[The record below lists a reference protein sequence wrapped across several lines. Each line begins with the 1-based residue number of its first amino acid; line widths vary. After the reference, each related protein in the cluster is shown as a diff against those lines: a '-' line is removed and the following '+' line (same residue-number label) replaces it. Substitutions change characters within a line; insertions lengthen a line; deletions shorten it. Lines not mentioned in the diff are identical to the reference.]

1 MGRKRIL
8 MKDNKKKNKK
18 AFTLIELLAI
28 IVILAIIAVI
38 TVPIILNIIEN
49 SKQGAAKDSALGYKD
64 AVNKYYVS
72 ELSNNEEFE
81 LTGEYTVSNGVLNGS
96 GVSNVEIPLSGTKP
110 SSGKLH
116 YTNNVLDDGCLVIGD
131 YKVTFKSDGSVNET
145 EKGNCDDYVINSG
158 NEPTEPS
165 VPEPVSFA
173 TDSWATIKAAL
184 IADRSAYEIGSE
196 KIIEFDRDNDGTN
209 EYYKLRLV
217 NTAACG
223 DYTGSRTS
231 CGVVIEFVTLI
242 GTHVMNPTANGT
254 TTLGDGNAGGW
265 KETAMR
271 GYLNTDTGN
280 IFSKLPSDLQN
291 VIIGTAPIVSGSGSG
306 GVSDNVVASGDFTG
320 DKLYLLSGKEVGFDL
335 DYDNKKAATDTNI
348 LKYYN
353 DNNNNNSRKKYS
365 TTTSTGVE
373 SSVAWYWLR
382 SAYSGTTGS
391 FNAVRSDGNSDY
403 NRANDDGG
411 VAPAF
416 RILD

>member
-1 MGRKRIL
+1 MQ
-8 MKDNKKKNKK
+8 KNNK

-38 TVPIILNIIEN
+38 TVPIILNIIEK
-49 SKQGAAKDSALGYKD
+49 SKQGAAKASAFGYKD
-64 AVNKYYVS
+64 AVNKYYVT
-72 ELSNNEEFE
+72 ELSTNHD
-81 LTGEYTVSNGVLNGS
+81 LKLDGTYTVSNGVLNGS

-110 SSGKLH
+110 SIGELH

-131 YKVTFKSDGSVNET
+131 YQVTFKSDGSINET
-145 EKGNCDDYVINSG
+145 VKGNCNDYAINSG
-158 NEPTEPS
+158 SNSVEPS

-184 IADRSAYEIGSE
+184 TADRSTYEIGST
-196 KIIEFDRDNDGTN
+196 KIIHFDRDNDGTD

-223 DYTGSRTS
+223 DYTESRTS

-242 GTHVMNPTANGT
+242 GTHNMNSSNT
-254 TTLGDGNAGGW
+254 NAGGW

-271 GYLNTDTGN
+271 RYLNTDTGN

-335 DYDNKKAATDTNI
+335 SYDNKKAATDTNI
-348 LKYYN
+348 LKYYE
-353 DNNNNNSRKKYS
+353 DNNSNNSRIKYS
-365 TTTSTGVE
+365 TTTSAGVD
-373 SSVAWYWLR
+373 STASWYWLR
-382 SAYSGTTGS
+382 SANSVYTSYFYDVFDGGS
-391 FNAVRSDGNSDY
+391 DNYG
-403 NRANDDGG
+403 ANTVGG

>member
-1 MGRKRIL
+1 M
-8 MKDNKKKNKK
+8 KKNKG
-18 AFTLIELLAI
+18 FTLIELLAI

-49 SKQGAAKDSALGYKD
+49 SKKGATTDSALGYKE
-64 AVNKYYVS
+64 AINKYYVS

-81 LTGEYTVSNGVLNGS
+81 LTGEYTVSNGVLNGNN
-96 GVSNVEIPLSGTKP
+96 VSNVEIPLSGTKP

-116 YTNNVLDDGCLVIGD
+116 YTNNILDDGCLVIGD

-145 EKGNCDDYVINSG
+145 IKGNCDDYVINNG
-158 NEPTEPS
+158 NESTEPS

-173 TDSWATIKAAL
+173 TDSWTTIKAAL
-184 IADRSAYEIGSE
+184 TADRSAYEIGSE
-196 KIIEFDRDNDGTN
+196 KIIEFDRDNNGTN

-242 GTHVMNPTANGT
+242 GNHNMNSSNT
-254 TTLGDGNAGGW
+254 NAGGW
-265 KETAMR
+265 YSSQMR

-306 GVSDNVVASGDFTG
+306 GVSDNVVISGDFTG
-320 DKLYLLSGKEVGFDL
+320 DKLYLLSTKEVGFDL
-335 DYDNKKAATDTNI
+335 SYDNKKADTDTKI
-348 LKYYN
+348 LKYYL
-353 DNNNNNSRKKYS
+353 DNNSDDSRKKYN
-365 TTTSTGVE
+365 TTTSAGVD
-373 SSVAWYWLR
+373 STASWYWLR
-382 SAYSGTTGS
+382 SARSR
-391 FNAVRSDGNSDY
+391 NADYFYYINGDG
-403 NRANDDGG
+403 ANGNANAYDGGG